1 MSKTDLR
8 SKSRYTWM
16 LEALTAIAIFFT
28 AQQSYSQ
35 TTYTWTNGSSSDVS
49 ATNFSFYTPVATN
62 LFLGA
67 TNNFVYSNYYSQSA
81 IQSFNFNAASVVMK
95 NLTISGYTNN
105 VIFTNIN
112 SGLRLDS
119 SATFT
124 NGSGRVGT
132 NAGTVY
138 IYNTAP
144 ASMLSSTISLS
155 GNMAAFWANVVGH
168 SQSSRGFNQNLSS
181 LCLSNFGVNEAGSAN
196 LGMYNGT
203 TSFTFSG
210 TGNTTIIG
218 VITNKAWVG
227 TGAAAG
233 LTNNSS
239 LVVSGGVVNIATV
252 NSSNTT
258 ANSGWNSGLVVTNSG
273 SVYIGGQNSLGA
285 QAWNIKMGTA
295 TGTTTFGVF
304 GTNEWATNLATTV
317 SVTNNFDINNSG
329 AGTNI
334 FRGMTDKT
342 FTLSGVI
349 ASANTNGTLV
359 FQDGAITLSGAN
371 TFSNAVI
378 ISNSTV
384 TLSGANASLGSTN
397 TGFRITGNGV
407 LNLGGLARTN
417 ATITLDSGTLTNG
430 SLSATSANIMGGT
443 WNLGN
448 LTSTVTTLTLS
459 NSLVTNGT
467 ISGLS
472 KINITNA
479 ANTTNTLASSIVGSV
494 ASNTV
499 FINMTN
505 SPSGGTTILS
515 GSNNY
520 TGITELNSG
529 MLVLGNNNA
538 LGTVG
543 SMSTA
548 AVGGDYTLLR
558 GGNLDLNGRTGV
570 VETLVMSNTGSFITN
585 SASTTATWA
594 GGITMYISASN
605 NFNVGNNGAI
615 DVTGV
620 IRGSASRVMQKNGD
634 GVLILS
640 GANTNQGVININ
652 AGTLRM
658 GNAGALGDSSSTN
671 AVNVASGATLDVN
684 GYTVSNAGTSGTN
697 RAISIAGT
705 GVGGNGAIYN
715 SSANAATLSN
725 TITMTSNAT
734 IGSVGN
740 LNLSGAV
747 GGAFGLTKV
756 GAGTLALSGNNT
768 YSGGTTINN
777 GAVSISSGNSLGTN
791 STGGIGSITLAGSA
805 GNTATL
811 MSALSGGTGSGSNM
825 TTLTLGD
832 VTMSGNSS
840 LYLANA
846 YSQFS
851 VTSLALSGSTNQIRI
866 NSVGWNDNGT
876 YNLLTSANAISSPSS
891 MSLLIGSTTLA
902 NGESTVVGRNTYTFN
917 SSATSYSMNVV
928 GGAFNVIW
936 NGSENNVWNTSA
948 TNWNQAGSPNNIA
961 FYDGDNVTFSGL
973 NPIGG
978 TNIVVGQAI
987 TAGAMVVTNSWPIV
1001 LTGSNVTAS
1010 SLTVQKGGNLQ
1021 IGNGF
1026 TSTTDV
1032 TVNGDGGTASLEIG
1046 GGGAGTLSV
1055 GTGKIIV
1062 TNGGTLV
1069 VNKSSYTLTNQVS
1082 GNGNFENYGGTNT
1095 VTANNT
1101 YTGTTLVAGG
1111 STLMVGNGT
1120 AGSASATLG
1129 TGDVTVGSGGT
1140 LAFNRTT
1147 VYTNAN
1153 NISGQGSVSQLG
1165 SQGLELSGSNNFSG
1179 GLYLNTNA
1187 NGAVWGYNSNNFGSG
1202 TIYAVSSNSKIGL
1215 SKGGLTPVSASM
1227 TITNQLNTSLAGTN
1241 TDVLTFQPGSSNTY
1255 SITLD
1260 GRITGSGVLKI
1271 GSSAATNGSGL
1282 LGTGTGN
1289 LYVNNANNDYTG
1301 GTELGNGRIIIGNG
1315 SALGS
1320 GAILFSSTNLGN
1332 TILQIT
1338 NDTTLSQN
1346 FTLGASA
1353 SNSTAFAV
1361 FDVSSAVT
1369 LNGVLSNRASTQ
1381 IGSLIKTGSG
1391 TLTLSGTNTYSGGT
1405 VVSAGTLI
1413 GDTTSLQGTITNN
1426 AALTFNQ
1433 ATNGTYSGVMSG
1445 TGILSKTSSG
1455 SLTLSGSNTYS
1466 GGTVIS
1472 AGTLA
1477 YGADNVLANSGAVTV
1492 SSSSGILNIGSYSDT
1507 VGAVVVTNGGRITG
1521 TTGILTGSSYAS
1533 GVVGATNTISANL
1546 AGSGNLIFTGNTNTT
1561 VLSGSNTYSGN
1572 TDLSDATSTNM
1583 TLRVNST
1590 NSLSANSS
1598 LLGSSALGRIPTLDL
1613 AAAGDY
1619 KMQSFKGGNMVF
1631 LATNGAATIS
1641 FTNAALT
1648 NQMTAGDKSFYATNV
1663 DVSFA
1668 GALDVS
1674 ATSANKEFRFFG
1686 NGDYTFGGSI
1696 VTTNAS
1702 YTSSLVASTTGTVT
1716 LNASNNYNGT
1726 STVTNSATLV
1736 LGNNSALGTTNN
1748 GTAVASGSTL
1758 DLGGQ
1763 SISGE
1768 ALAIGG
1774 AGVGSVGAIKNSSA
1788 NAATWSGAV
1797 TLNTN
1802 TTVNVTNGAVTI
1814 SGNIGEANTST
1825 LTKAGTGLLTL
1836 SGANT
1841 YSGGTLVSAGT
1852 LRGDSTSLQRTITNN
1867 GTVTFNQA
1875 TNGTY
1880 SGVMSGTGLL
1890 SKTNSG
1896 TLTLSGANIYSGG
1909 TTVNQGT
1916 LLVATNG
1923 SIASNSLATVN
1934 GGLLQVNGTAG
1945 AVTVN
1950 RGGGLGGSGTVG
1962 DVILN
1967 SGGLLNP
1974 GNSPGTLTAASATIL
1989 GNSTYNWQISNS
2001 GVGTTAGTDWD
2012 LFSVVGLLN
2021 MSDVTD
2027 TNKWNLVVT
2036 ADGAFTGWTDNKS
2049 YEYVFAQAASVSG
2062 FSSAVGTDITSL
2074 FNITTSGITAL
2085 PNASLNPNGEFKVM
2099 VGSANGLTTLN
2110 LMAVPEPS
2118 TGSMLGLGLAA
2129 LVVTRL
2135 FRRKSS

>member
-1 MSKTDLR
+1 
-8 SKSRYTWM
+8 
-16 LEALTAIAIFFT
+16 
-28 AQQSYSQ
+28 
-35 TTYTWTNGSSSDVS
+35 
-49 ATNFSFYTPVATN
+49 
-62 LFLGA
+62 
-67 TNNFVYSNYYSQSA
+67 
-81 IQSFNFNAASVVMK
+81 
-95 NLTISGYTNN
+95 
-105 VIFTNIN
+105 
-112 SGLRLDS
+112 
-119 SATFT
+119 
-124 NGSGRVGT
+124 
-132 NAGTVY
+132 
-138 IYNTAP
+138 
-144 ASMLSSTISLS
+144 
-155 GNMAAFWANVVGH
+155 
-168 SQSSRGFNQNLSS
+168 
-181 LCLSNFGVNEAGSAN
+181 
-196 LGMYNGT
+196 
-203 TSFTFSG
+203 
-210 TGNTTIIG
+210 
-218 VITNKAWVG
+218 
-227 TGAAAG
+227 
-233 LTNNSS
+233 
-239 LVVSGGVVNIATV
+239 
-252 NSSNTT
+252 
-258 ANSGWNSGLVVTNSG
+258 
-273 SVYIGGQNSLGA
+273 
-285 QAWNIKMGTA
+285 
-295 TGTTTFGVF
+295 
-304 GTNEWATNLATTV
+304 
-317 SVTNNFDINNSG
+317 
-329 AGTNI
+329 
-334 FRGMTDKT
+334 
-342 FTLSGVI
+342 
-349 ASANTNGTLV
+349 
-359 FQDGAITLSGAN
+359 
-371 TFSNAVI
+371 
-378 ISNSTV
+378 
-384 TLSGANASLGSTN
+384 
-397 TGFRITGNGV
+397 
-407 LNLGGLARTN
+407 
-417 ATITLDSGTLTNG
+417 
-430 SLSATSANIMGGT
+430 
-443 WNLGN
+443 
-448 LTSTVTTLTLS
+448 
-459 NSLVTNGT
+459 
-467 ISGLS
+467 
-472 KINITNA
+472 
-479 ANTTNTLASSIVGSV
+479 
-494 ASNTV
+494 
-499 FINMTN
+499 
-505 SPSGGTTILS
+505 
-515 GSNNY
+515 
-520 TGITELNSG
+520 
-529 MLVLGNNNA
+529 
-538 LGTVG
+538 
-543 SMSTA
+543 
-548 AVGGDYTLLR
+548 
-558 GGNLDLNGRTGV
+558 
-570 VETLVMSNTGSFITN
+570 
-585 SASTTATWA
+585 
-594 GGITMYISASN
+594 
-605 NFNVGNNGAI
+605 
-615 DVTGV
+615 
-620 IRGSASRVMQKNGD
+620 
-634 GVLILS
+634 
-640 GANTNQGVININ
+640 
-652 AGTLRM
+652 
-658 GNAGALGDSSSTN
+658 
-671 AVNVASGATLDVN
+671 
-684 GYTVSNAGTSGTN
+684 
-697 RAISIAGT
+697 
-705 GVGGNGAIYN
+705 
-715 SSANAATLSN
+715 
-725 TITMTSNAT
+725 
-734 IGSVGN
+734 
-740 LNLSGAV
+740 
-747 GGAFGLTKV
+747 
-756 GAGTLALSGNNT
+756 
-768 YSGGTTINN
+768 
-777 GAVSISSGNSLGTN
+777 
-791 STGGIGSITLAGSA
+791 
-805 GNTATL
+805 
-811 MSALSGGTGSGSNM
+811 
-825 TTLTLGD
+825 
-832 VTMSGNSS
+832 
-840 LYLANA
+840 
-846 YSQFS
+846 
-851 VTSLALSGSTNQIRI
+851 
-866 NSVGWNDNGT
+866 
-876 YNLLTSANAISSPSS
+876 
-891 MSLLIGSTTLA
+891 
-902 NGESTVVGRNTYTFN
+902 
-917 SSATSYSMNVV
+917 MNVV

-948 TNWNQAGSPNNIA
+948 TNWNQAGSSDNIA
-961 FYDGDNVTFSGL
+961 FYAGDNVTFSGL
-973 NPIGG
+973 NPSGG
-978 TNIVVGQAI
+978 TNIVVGQSI

-1032 TVNGDGGTASLEIG
+1032 TVDGDGGSASLEIG

-1111 STLMVGNGT
+1111 STLMVGNGAT
-1120 AGSASATLG
+1120 AGGGIATLG
-1129 TGDVTVGSGGT
+1129 TGDVTVNSGAT
-1140 LAFNRTT
+1140 LAFNRTNT
-1147 VYTNAN
+1147 YTNAN
-1153 NISGQGSVSQLG
+1153 NISGVGSVSQLG
-1165 SQGLELSGSNNFSG
+1165 TQGLELSGSNTFSG
-1179 GLYLNTNA
+1179 GLYLNTNN
-1187 NGAVWGYNSNNFGSG
+1187 NGAVWATSGSNLGSG

-1215 SKGGLTPVSASM
+1215 SKLNGAPASASM
-1227 TITNQLNTSLAGTN
+1227 TITNALNTGTN
-1241 TDVLTFQPGSSNTY
+1241 SSYVMTFQPGTSNTY
-1255 SITLD
+1255 SVTLD
-1260 GRITGSGVLKI
+1260 GQITGSGMLKI
-1271 GSSAATNGSGL
+1271 GSSAATNGSGV
-1282 LGTGTGN
+1282 LGTGVGN
-1289 LYVNNANNDYTG
+1289 LFVNNTNNDYTG
-1301 GTELGNGRIIIGNG
+1301 GTEIGNGRIIIGNG
-1315 SALGS
+1315 LALGS
-1320 GAILFSSTNLGN
+1320 GAISFSSTNLGN
-1332 TILQIT
+1332 TILQVT

-1391 TLTLSGTNTYSGGT
+1391 TLTLSNASTYTGGT
-1405 VVSAGTLI
+1405 VVSAGTL
-1413 GDTTSLQGTITNN
+1413 
-1426 AALTFNQ
+1426 
-1433 ATNGTYSGVMSG
+1433 
-1445 TGILSKTSSG
+1445 
-1455 SLTLSGSNTYS
+1455 
-1466 GGTVIS
+1466 
-1472 AGTLA
+1472 A
-1477 YGADNVLANSGAVTV
+1477 YGVDNVLANSGAVTV
-1492 SSSSGILNIGSYSDT
+1492 DNATVNIGSYSDT

-1546 AGSGNLIFTGNTNTT
+1546 AGNGNLIFTGNTNTT

-1572 TDLSDATSTNM
+1572 TDLSDTTSTNM
-1583 TLRVNST
+1583 TLRVSST

-1598 LLGSSALGRIPTLDL
+1598 LLGSSAAARIPTLDL

-1668 GALDVS
+1668 GVLDVS

-1748 GTAVASGSTL
+1748 GTTVASDSTL

-1774 AGVGSVGAIKNSSA
+1774 AGVSSAGAIKNSSA

-1802 TTVNVTNGAVTI
+1802 TTVNVTSGDVTI

-1836 SGANT
+1836 SGSNN

-1852 LRGDSTSLQRTITNN
+1852 LSGDTTSLQRTITNN
-1867 GTVTFNQA
+1867 ATVRFNQA

-1880 SGVMSGTGLL
+1880 SGVMSGNGLL
-1890 SKTNSG
+1890 AKTNSG

-2049 YEYVFAQAASVSG
+2049 YEYVFAQAANVSG

-2085 PNASLNPNGEFKVM
+2085 PNASFNPNGEFKVM

-2135 FRRKSS
+2135 FRRKTS